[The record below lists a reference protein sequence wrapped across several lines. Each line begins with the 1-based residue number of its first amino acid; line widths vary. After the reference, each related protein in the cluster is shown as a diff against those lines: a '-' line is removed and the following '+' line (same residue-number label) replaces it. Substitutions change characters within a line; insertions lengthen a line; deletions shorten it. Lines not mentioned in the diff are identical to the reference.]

1 MSEGE
6 LTFMRAIEV
15 RDGIMALMAVLSL
28 GQRWEV
34 VRNVTLGEWKKV
46 K

>member
-15 RDGIMALMAVLSL
+15 RDGIMELMAVLSL
-28 GQRWEV
+28 GQRWEL
-34 VRNVTLGEWKKV
+34 VRNVTLGEWQKLR
-46 K
+46 